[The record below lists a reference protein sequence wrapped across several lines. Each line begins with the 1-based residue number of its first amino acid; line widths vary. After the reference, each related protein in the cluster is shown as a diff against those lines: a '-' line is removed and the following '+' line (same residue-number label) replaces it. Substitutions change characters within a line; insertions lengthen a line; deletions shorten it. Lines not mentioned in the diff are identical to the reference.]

1 MRHTGQIGVFFLLTA
16 LAAAP
21 LGNSQ
26 SLAELARREAERRK
40 ALDLE
45 GVKGKII
52 QDFDVRQRSGG
63 NISTSSPSEDS
74 RKTAE
79 KQTAPKSGVSL
90 KIYRAAIEKL
100 DREIRQARK
109 KLTAIRERLADLRWA
124 PPRAGKSSASSTSDS
139 SLERLSVQIQELEAK
154 LKQLESERLQTY
166 DEGRKAGYLPG
177 ELDGKGIMP

>member
-1 MRHTGQIGVFFLLTA
+1 MRHIGHIVLFLLLTA
-16 LAAAP
+16 LIAVP

-26 SLAELARREAERRK
+26 SLADLARREAERRK
-40 ALDLE
+40 VLEQE
-45 GVKGKII
+45 GVEGKTI
-52 QDFDVRQRSGG
+52 QGTEVRRTSDE

-74 RKTAE
+74 RKTPE

-90 KIYRAAIEKL
+90 KTYRAAIEKL
-100 DREIRQARK
+100 DGEIRQARE
-109 KLTAIRERLADLRWA
+109 KLTALRERLADLRWA
-124 PPRAGKSSASSTSDS
+124 PPRTGKSSASSASAS

-154 LKQLESERLQTY
+154 LKQLESKRLQTY